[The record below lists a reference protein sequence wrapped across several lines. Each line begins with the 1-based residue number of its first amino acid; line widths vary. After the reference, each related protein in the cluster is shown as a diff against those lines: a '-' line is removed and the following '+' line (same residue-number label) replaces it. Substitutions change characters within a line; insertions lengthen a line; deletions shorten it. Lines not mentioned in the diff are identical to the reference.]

1 MKKQEIKKLTLKE
14 NGEIFRPCDY
24 WNPWAIIV
32 NDNIYELG
40 KIIIYSEKG
49 ILFETNAWLGDIY
62 GGNYLK
68 TSNEGLK
75 IEKIKK
81 ISKNNIEKNM
91 KDKNNFIIN
100 SDCDY
105 EKRYN
110 LYLYYENIYLKY
122 NETVL
127 NDFLSVKVS
136 IFNDDILHEVVLGS
150 RNRKSDRIKYDEK
163 TKENIDF
170 LSKLYNFD
178 NEKYLE
184 KLEEFKKAY
193 LEYQKQVE
201 IEKNYTLENINEC
214 FYNEECKKQYY
225 NIMETIGG
233 RR

>member
-1 MKKQEIKKLTLKE
+1 MEKQELKKLTFKE
-14 NGEIFRPCDY
+14 NGEIFRTNGY

-32 NDNIYELG
+32 NDNIYELD
-40 KIIIYSEKG
+40 KIVIYSEKG
-49 ILFETNAWLGDIY
+49 VLFETNGWLEDIH
-62 GGNYLK
+62 GRNYLK

-122 NETVL
+122 NKTVL
-127 NDFLSVKVS
+127 DNFLILKAS

-150 RNRKSDRIKYDEK
+150 RSKKSDYIK
-163 TKENIDF
+163 
-170 LSKLYNFD
+170 
-178 NEKYLE
+178 
-184 KLEEFKKAY
+184 
-193 LEYQKQVE
+193 
-201 IEKNYTLENINEC
+201 
-214 FYNEECKKQYY
+214 
-225 NIMETIGG
+225 
-233 RR
+233 